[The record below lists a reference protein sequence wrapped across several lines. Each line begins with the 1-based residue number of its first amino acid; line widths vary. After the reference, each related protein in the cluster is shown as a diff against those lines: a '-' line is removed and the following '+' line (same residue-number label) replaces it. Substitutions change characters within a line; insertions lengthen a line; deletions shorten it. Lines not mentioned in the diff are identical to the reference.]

1 MNRIHITVNG
11 EPLELPAPCT
21 LADCIG
27 ASGLAPDAVG
37 TAVNAQFVPRARRA
51 EHALQDGDA
60 VFTFAPITGG

>member
-1 MNRIHITVNG
+1 
-11 EPLELPAPCT
+11 
-21 LADCIG
+21 
-27 ASGLAPDAVG
+27 VG